1 MPRERIV
8 VADDV
13 VEIRELCQRV
23 LEAQGYRVHT
33 AQNGEEAIA
42 IASEHPVDLLITDL
56 RMPRLTGLDAYRRMR
71 EFRPDLLAIVM
82 TGYGTMDS
90 AIEALKLGAYEFLL
104 KPFSPRD
111 LLSAVERTLSR
122 RRLEL
127 QNARLKAFIPL
138 FDLGQV
144 STSADAPNTLPQ
156 RTLEIAYEET
166 AASRAVLVRIANQ
179 QRLVLQAAIGGD
191 AEQAANALNQT
202 IANSAM
208 LAAREPILLDQ
219 AEAGEWGRLLGNG
232 EFGPGVVQPLVHRDQ
247 LLGFIAVARQPDEPA
262 FTQDEVEFLS
272 VLGSQAA
279 IAFEN
284 SALLSQVQSAY
295 ERLAEMDHLKSEF
308 ISIAAHELRTPLAVI
323 LAYAALLEEEATGA
337 VQEHLGQVVV
347 AAMQLK
353 SIIDEMVSLR
363 RIDTGE
369 QQIELTPISLA
380 EVTERVLQEQQ
391 PLIHQKNHTVVVEIP
406 DDAPAACADEQVVAL
421 ILSNLISNA
430 IKFTPAGGTVRIQ
443 VTTDADAVVYC
454 IRDTGVGIPPDQ
466 LERVFERFYQV
477 EPSLRR
483 RHGGIGLGL
492 SIAREMAD
500 LVDGRIWA
508 ESPLDGGA
516 AFYLSLPQ
524 A

>member
-13 VEIRELCQRV
+13 TEIRELCQRA
-23 LEAQGYRVHT
+23 LEAQDYRVFT
-33 AQNGEEAIA
+33 AQNGEEAVA

-71 EFRPDLLAIVM
+71 EHRPDLLAIVM

-111 LLSAVERTLSR
+111 LISAVERTLSR

-138 FDLGQV
+138 FDLSQV
-144 STSADAPNTLPQ
+144 ASSAKAASALPQ
-156 RTLEIAYEET
+156 RTLEIAHQET
-166 AASRAVLVRIANQ
+166 AATKATLVRLDGQ
-179 QRLVLQAAIGGD
+179 QRLVLHASIGCDGGD
-191 AEQAANALNQT
+191 LASCLGHGSAT
-202 IANSAM
+202 PAM
-208 LAAREPILLDQ
+208 LATREPVVFDRTT
-219 AEAGEWGRLLGNG
+219 ADEWSPLLGDG
-232 EFGPGVVQPLVHRDQ
+232 ALGPGIVQPLVHRDQ
-247 LLGFIAVARQPDEPA
+247 LLGYISVARQPGDPA
-262 FTQDEVEFLS
+262 FTRDEAEFLS

-279 IAFEN
+279 VALEN
-284 SALLSQVQSAY
+284 SALLRQLQDAY
-295 ERLAEMDHLKSEF
+295 DRLAEMDHLKSEF

-323 LAYAALLEEEATGA
+323 LAYAALLEEEATGS
-337 VQEHLGQVVV
+337 VQEHLGQVVM

-369 QQIELTPISLA
+369 QQIELTSVAIPAI
-380 EVTERVLQEQQ
+380 VQGVLQEQQ
-391 PLIHQKNHTVVVEIP
+391 PLIHQKNQQVALEIAP
-406 DDAPAACADEQVVAL
+406 DTPAACADDQVVSL

-430 IKFTPAGGTVRIQ
+430 IKFTPAGGAIGISVSCNGETV
-443 VTTDADAVVYC
+443 VSC
-454 IRDTGVGIPPDQ
+454 IRDSGVGIPPDQ

-500 LVDGRIWA
+500 LIDGRIWA
-508 ESPLDGGA
+508 ESPPDGGA
-516 AFYLSLPQ
+516 AFYLSLPR